1 MTTKSNKKKVQKE
14 ERPDL
19 NRAQRRAMAKRIR
32 EASTFSIEELIQQ
45 ITEHPNSMVSVSCCV
60 DFKWEDFMKKYGYAT
75 PERPEGM
82 SDEEW
87 EKEKQGFE
95 NFIASEKQVAK
106 FWYVMGLSHHSEIH
120 SQLLEALNA
129 PEEKT
134 QEGE

>member
-1 MTTKSNKKKVQKE
+1 MATKSNSKKVNKA

-32 EASTFSIEELIQQ
+32 EASTFSIEELIKQ
-45 ITEHPNSMVSVSCCV
+45 IAEHPNSMVSVSCCV
-60 DFKWEDFMKKYGYAT
+60 DFKWEDFMRKYGYT
-75 PERPEGM
+75 VPERPKGM
-82 SDEEW
+82 SDKEW
-87 EKEKQGFE
+87 EAEKQGYE

-106 FWYVMGLSHHSEIH
+106 FWYVMGLSHHEEIH
-120 SQLLEALNA
+120 KQLLEALEA